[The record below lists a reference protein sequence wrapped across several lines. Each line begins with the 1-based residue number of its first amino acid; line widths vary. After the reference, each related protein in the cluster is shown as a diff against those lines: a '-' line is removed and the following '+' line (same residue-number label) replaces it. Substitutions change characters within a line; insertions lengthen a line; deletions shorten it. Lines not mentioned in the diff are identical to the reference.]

1 MADNIALVDAET
13 LAALKVLRGDN
24 KKDANA
30 VDKEFTSGLA
40 QQIVEALS
48 AQKETSSN
56 QTSELIEAVRE
67 QTAVLQKL
75 TDLLETKQKTT
86 VVVVDED
93 DEKEKSPSV
102 ASTAADSEHDNVA
115 ETGNIDGDDDDIAA
129 AVATT
134 VEAAPKAEDEAE
146 EVAEETTTLAVAKT
160 TVEAAPETEETAKEV
175 AEETTPP
182 AVAVAVA
189 PEQEAP
195 ALEKQPVASAET
207 DGAAGPSVVR
217 GSWTFVESDVA
228 LERRSRVSK
237 TNTSFRYLQKGE
249 EIPKE
254 AFAPITN
261 AQILKKGD
269 ALFGN
274 VSGDEQLIGDSFGN
288 HWVRMRSLTS
298 YGKLKAPLW
307 STTAKKSVRS
317 LLPKLAIGGKTT
329 IALES
334 GVYYLTVKYEEEE
347 SERKVE
353 AAIII
358 GEISFDNTGSVI
370 APGAKLLKLLDG
382 EKQKETA
389 SSKNKWYTA
398 RVSEGWKNGDFLR
411 FKIDT
416 NTNTVVYTLTAY
428 GAKEAKAGWRFEN
441 VLAFTSLPI
450 YKRDI
455 RAFAYCGG
463 KGRIAGSA
471 VKLTIVDET
480 PGRDGTE
487 TEATATA
494 DILAET
500 DADPVPA
507 GVAS

>member
-1 MADNIALVDAET
+1 MTDNIALVDAET

-24 KKDANA
+24 KKDASA

-48 AQKETSSN
+48 AQKETSAT

-86 VVVVDED
+86 VVVVDKD
-93 DEKEKSPSV
+93 DEKGKLSSV
-102 ASTAADSEHDNVA
+102 ASTTADSEHDYVA
-115 ETGNIDGDDDDIAA
+115 ETGNIDGDDDDDDDDDDIAA
-129 AVATT
+129 AVART
-134 VEAAPKAEDEAE
+134 VEAAPKTED
-146 EVAEETTTLAVAKT
+146 
-160 TVEAAPETEETAKEV
+160 TAKEV
-175 AEETTPP
+175 AEETTTPT
-182 AVAVAVA
+182 VAVAVA
-189 PEQEAP
+189 PEKETP
-195 ALEKQPVASAET
+195 ALEKQPVASTET
-207 DGAAGPSVVR
+207 DGPARPSVVR
-217 GSWTFVESDVA
+217 GPWTFVESDVA

-237 TNTSFRYLQKGE
+237 TDGSFRSLRKGE
-249 EIPKE
+249 EIPKD

-261 AQILKKGD
+261 AQKLKNGD
-269 ALFGN
+269 ALFGK

-288 HWVRMRSLTS
+288 HWVRMRSLTN
-298 YGKLKAPLW
+298 YGKLQAPLW
-307 STTAKKSVRS
+307 STSAKKSVRS

-334 GVYYLTVKYEEEE
+334 GVYYLTVNYEEEK
-347 SERKVE
+347 SAGAVE

-370 APGAKLLKLLDG
+370 APGAKLLKLLNG
-382 EKQKETA
+382 EKQKKNQTA

-398 RVSEGWKNGDFLR
+398 RVSEGWKNGDCLR

-416 NTNTVVYTLTAY
+416 NTNTVVYTLWAY
-428 GAKEAKAGWRFEN
+428 GATEAKAGWRFEN

-450 YKRDI
+450 YKKDI
-455 RAFAYCGG
+455 QAFAYCGG
-463 KGRIAGSA
+463 KGRIAASA

-480 PGRDGTE
+480 PGQDSIE
-487 TEATATA
+487 TEATTTA
-494 DILAET
+494 NILAET

-507 GVAS
+507 AAAS